1 MLQCASLKNISHSW
15 RWQQEEKQRGMVT
28 YQSMSMS
35 GVHGIINQTE
45 ILWLFLTSW
54 QTPPCGCPNVSV
66 CQWGKVLDR
75 EEQSPSSNPLGVLM
89 FFTDLINMYKYVP
102 LQCPAG
108 GGVLWRYGVE
118 AVCYNWSKESRA
130 GGEPRADPGHAAEI
144 TSLCEDGKLTA
155 GAGGKR
161 MRRGQS
167 GLPCWNS
174 CPHDPDP
181 DKQRQKG

>member
-108 GGVLWRYGVE
+108 GGALKVWSRSSVLQLIIGVPCRRRAQGWPGTCCRDHISLWGWE
-118 AVCYNWSKESRA
+118 AHRWSRGEKDEARTIWASLLKQLPSWPRSR
-130 GGEPRADPGHAAEI
+130 
-144 TSLCEDGKLTA
+144 
-155 GAGGKR
+155 
-161 MRRGQS
+161 
-167 GLPCWNS
+167 
-174 CPHDPDP
+174 
-181 DKQRQKG
+181 